1 MGVLT
6 PVNWVR
12 HKGITGRVE
21 PSKQLLA
28 EDKFTFQM
36 SISRVIYEHD
46 IPSEIIIKLDQT
58 PLSYISTGKYTF
70 NIEGAKNKR

>member
-1 MGVLT
+1 
-6 PVNWVR
+6 
-12 HKGITGRVE
+12 
-21 PSKQLLA
+21 
-28 EDKFTFQM
+28 M